1 MLFTF
6 SSFNEFRSCPLS
18 LRFHDNDGEGFPLTI
33 QVKSTCWLTAPGIWV
48 LVGVDVEMIG
58 RTVGKQLLQFIQT
71 VRNIFLNVHL
81 SLISSEHHAFSQL
94 CDLWNPGFFLDMK
107 FFSLHARF
115 LTKSKLKALSKA
127 RRPTVCKESGRP
139 LAGLLLASVA
149 QSIKL
154 ICRQTKNR
162 LLLQHQWRKL
172 VRRLIILLKLDS
184 LVSNTRHC

>member
-1 MLFTF
+1 MILFTF
-6 SSFNEFRSCPLS
+6 LSFNELRSCPLS

-33 QVKSTCWLTAPGIWV
+33 QVKSTCSLTAPGIWV

-81 SLISSEHHAFSQL
+81 SLISSDSPWIFVTMRPLKS
-94 CDLWNPGFFLDMK
+94 GVFLDIK

-127 RRPTVCKESGRP
+127 RRPAVCKESGRP
-139 LAGLLLASVA
+139 LVGLLPASVA

-154 ICRQTKNR
+154 ICRQKTGSYCRTN
-162 LLLQHQWRKL
+162 
-172 VRRLIILLKLDS
+172 DES
-184 LVSNTRHC
+184 LSAGW